1 MGKKAREIVGVDLK
15 ELIKDLDRA
24 YCDEWLAHYAWWYM
38 ARAVEGM
45 GTEDMSEYLD
55 KIAKDELEH
64 ATELAERIIELGGLP
79 TNTLGAVEKGGN
91 APYPGVMKNLSDYNE
106 IIKLVTTAEA
116 GAIDVYDK
124 IAKKT
129 FGKDHDTYQ
138 LACHIMG
145 EEIGHEELFENL
157 IGKTR

>member
-1 MGKKAREIVGVDLK
+1 MGKKAREIVGLDLK
-15 ELIKDLDRA
+15 DLIKDLDRA
-24 YCDEWLAHYAWWYM
+24 YCDEWLAYYAWWYM
-38 ARAVEGM
+38 AQAVEGK
-45 GTEDMSEYLD
+45 GYEDMAEFLN

-79 TNTLGAVEKGGN
+79 TNNLASLVKGSNGG
-91 APYPGVMKNLSDYNE
+91 YPGVMKDLSDYDE
-106 IIKLVTTAEA
+106 IIKLVTAAEA
-116 GAIDVYDK
+116 GAIDVYNK

-145 EEIGHEELFENL
+145 EEIGHEEMFENL
-157 IGKTR
+157 IGRK

>member
-15 ELIKDLDRA
+15 DLIKDLDRA
-24 YCDEWLAHYAWWYM
+24 YCDEWLAYYAWWYM
-38 ARAVEGM
+38 AQAVEGK
-45 GTEDMSEYLD
+45 GYEDMAEFLN

-79 TNTLGAVEKGGN
+79 TNNPINLVKNSNGG
-91 APYPGVMKNLSDYNE
+91 YPGVMKNLHDYDE
-106 IIKLVTTAEA
+106 IIKIVTAAEA
-116 GAIDVYDK
+116 GAIEVYNK

-138 LACHIMG
+138 LVTHIMG
-145 EEIGHEELFENL
+145 EEIGHEEKFENL
-157 IGKTR
+157 REK

>member
-1 MGKKAREIVGVDLK
+1 MGKKAREIVGLDLK
-15 ELIKDLDRA
+15 DLIKDLDKA
-24 YCDEWLAHYAWWYM
+24 YCDEWLAYYAWWYM
-38 ARAVEGM
+38 AQAVEGK
-45 GTEDMSEYLD
+45 GYEDMAEFLN

-79 TNTLGAVEKGGN
+79 TNIPTVLVKNSNGG
-91 APYPGVMKNLSDYNE
+91 YPGVMKNLSDYDE
-106 IIKLVTTAEA
+106 IIKIVTKAEA
-116 GAIDVYDK
+116 GAIDVYNK

-145 EEIGHEELFENL
+145 EEIGHEEMFENL
-157 IGKTR
+157 IEK

>member
-1 MGKKAREIVGVDLK
+1 MGKKAREIVGLDLK
-15 ELIKDLDRA
+15 DLIKDLDKA
-24 YCDEWLAHYAWWYM
+24 YCDEWLAYYAWWYM
-38 ARAVEGM
+38 AQAVEGK
-45 GTEDMSEYLD
+45 GYEDMGEFLG

-79 TNTLGAVEKGGN
+79 TNIPTLLVKNSNGG
-91 APYPGVMKNLSDYNE
+91 YPGVMKNLSDYDD
-106 IIKLVTTAEA
+106 IIKIVTKAEA
-116 GAIDVYDK
+116 GAIDVYNK

-145 EEIGHEELFENL
+145 EEIGHEEMFENL
-157 IGKTR
+157 IEK

>member
-15 ELIKDLDRA
+15 DLIKDLDRA
-24 YCDEWLAHYAWWYM
+24 YCDEWLAFYAWNYM
-38 ARAVEGM
+38 AIAVEGS
-45 GTEDMSEYLD
+45 GYEDMSEFLG

-79 TNTLGAVEKGGN
+79 TNTLGAIEKGGN

-106 IIKLVTTAEA
+106 IVKIVTTAEA

-145 EEIGHEELFENL
+145 EEIGHEEMFENL
-157 IGKTR
+157 VGKK

>member
-1 MGKKAREIVGVDLK
+1 MGKKAREIAGVDLK
-15 ELIKDLDRA
+15 DLIKDLDRA
-24 YCDEWLAHYAWWYM
+24 YCDEWLAYYAWWYM
-38 ARAVEGM
+38 AQAVEGL
-45 GTEDMSEYLD
+45 GYEDISEFLG

-79 TNTLGAVEKGGN
+79 TNSLGAVEKGGN
-91 APYPGVMKNLSDYNE
+91 APYPGVMKNLSDYDE
-106 IIKLVTTAEA
+106 IIKIVTTAEA
-116 GAIDVYDK
+116 GAIEVYDK

-145 EEIGHEELFENL
+145 EEIGHEEMFENL
-157 IGKTR
+157 LGKK